1 MIDVEL
7 VKKIVENHNLT
18 LGQLSVKSGISK
30 SQLSRVLNGKRN
42 AGAKTI
48 SGLVKAFPEPEN
60 LFIIKE
66 LDNIDSRSDFLQK

>member
-1 MIDVEL
+1 MINVEL
-7 VKKIVENHNLT
+7 LKKIVENHGLT

-48 SGLVKAFPEPEN
+48 SGLAKAFPEPEN
-60 LFIIKE
+60 LFIIRE
-66 LDNIDSRSDFLQK
+66 LDNIDNCGDFMQK